1 MQVEYRAVKI
11 TKLQSAD
18 GLWTL
23 GRPHYVRRQRKT
35 SVGSARSETSNM
47 HGSTLCGSRES
58 LGLPVEQDG
67 RWDASGSLRTYAE
80 DARAQAVGWL
90 HST

>member
-47 HGSTLCGSRES
+47 HGNTLCGSRES
-58 LGLPVEQDG
+58 LGSPAGKNG
-67 RWDASGSLRTYAE
+67 RRDASGSLRTQSDDE
-80 DARAQAVGWL
+80 
-90 HST
+90 